1 MGEEGMTAST
11 TVDPRELRNA
21 LGSFATGVA
30 IVTTNEGDHDVGM
43 TINSF
48 NSVSL
53 DPPMVLW
60 SLAKSSASLPVFTSS
75 GYFAIHILSAEQ
87 QDLSQKFATRGID
100 KFADVALERGE
111 GNVPII
117 QGCSAVFHCKTSY
130 KYEGGDHEIFV
141 GEVLKFEHFEKSP
154 LVFHAGKYALAVAK
168 QKAPE
173 AKEEVGFNANS
184 LTYLMGLV
192 YFKLAN
198 KAAKKM
204 ADHGIDSCQ
213 MAVLNALSMGESH
226 TIAEINKIVSVSGL
240 AVTSDVL
247 HSMAEKNLV
256 SLSGEGQALRAS
268 LADDGSNMLMK
279 MIAYVQ
285 AIEDEAMPDDAYTE
299 LSLAKSLLKKAALN
313 LLKK

>member
-1 MGEEGMTAST
+1 MST
-11 TVDPRELRNA
+11 SATDSSTVDPRELRNA

-30 IVTTNEGDHDVGM
+30 IVTTSQDGHDVGM

-60 SLAKSSASLPVFTSS
+60 SLAKSSASLDIFTNS

-87 QDLSQKFATRGID
+87 QDMSQRFATRGID
-100 KFADVALERGE
+100 KFAGVEVERGE

-117 QGCSAVFHCKTSY
+117 QGCSAVFHCKTTY

-141 GEVLKFEHFEKSP
+141 GEVLKFEHFQKSP

-168 QKAPE
+168 QNEPE
-173 AKEEVGFNANS
+173 VKEPVVGFNANS

-192 YFKLAN
+192 YFQL
-198 KAAKKM
+198 AKKSSEKM
-204 ADHGIDSCQ
+204 AEHGINDCE
-213 MAVLNALSMGESH
+213 AAILHALSMGGGRSA
-226 TIAEINKIVSVSGL
+226 AEIERIVAVGGL
-240 AVTSDVL
+240 HVTDDIL
-247 HSMAEKNLV
+247 LQMAEKNLLTLA
-256 SLSGEGQALRAS
+256 SENGENKAS
-268 LADDGSNMLMK
+268 LTDEGSEMLMK

-285 AIEDEAMPDDAYTE
+285 AIEDGAMPDDAYTE
-299 LSLAKSLLKKAALN
+299 LSLAKDLLKKAALK
-313 LLKK
+313 LLKD

>member
-1 MGEEGMTAST
+1 MATSATDSS

-30 IVTTNEGDHDVGM
+30 IVTTSLDGHDVGM

-60 SLAKSSASLPVFTSS
+60 SLAKSSASLDTFTNS

-87 QDLSQKFATRGID
+87 QELSQCFATRGID
-100 KFADVALERGE
+100 KFAGVEVKRGE

-117 QGCSAVFHCKTSY
+117 QGCSAVFHCKTAY

-168 QKAPE
+168 QKEPE
-173 AKEEVGFNANS
+173 AKEAAVGFNANS

-192 YFKLAN
+192 YFQLAR
-198 KAAKKM
+198 KSSEKM
-204 ADHGIDSCQ
+204 AEHGINDCE
-213 MAVLNALSMGESH
+213 AGVLHALSMGESRSV
-226 TIAEINKIVSVSGL
+226 ADINRLVSVGGL
-240 AVTSDVL
+240 QVTDDIL
-247 HSMAEKNLV
+247 QTMANKKLLTLAEDQ
-256 SLSGEGQALRAS
+256 GEQKAS
-268 LADDGSNMLMK
+268 LTDEGSQMLMK

-299 LSLAKSLLKKAALN
+299 LSLTKDLLKKAALN
-313 LLKK
+313 LLKN

>member
-1 MGEEGMTAST
+1 MTTSA

-30 IVTTNEGDHDVGM
+30 IVTTSEGDHDVGM

-53 DPPMVLW
+53 DPPLVLW
-60 SLAKSSASLPVFTSS
+60 SLAKSSASLPIFTNS
-75 GYFAIHILSAEQ
+75 GYFAIHILSADQ

-100 KFADVALERGE
+100 KFADVAIERGE

-173 AKEEVGFNANS
+173 VKEEEVGFNANS

-192 YFKLAN
+192 YFQLAN

-204 ADHGIDSCQ
+204 AEHGIDGCQ
-213 MAVLNALSMGESH
+213 MAVLNALSMGENH
-226 TIAEINKIVSVSGL
+226 TVAEINKIVSVSGL
-240 AVTSDVL
+240 TVTADVL
-247 HSMAEKNLV
+247 QSMASKKLV
-256 SLSGEGQALRAS
+256 SLSGTNDSLSAS
-268 LADDGSNMLMK
+268 LTEDGTNMLMK

-299 LSLAKSLLKKAALN
+299 LSLAKDLLKKAALN
-313 LLKK
+313 LLKKQ